1 MSTTTLADPI
11 DGAELKLM
19 ILERVRRALDRDS
32 TLANDI
38 AYAGFRLDFE
48 IKLVYKRA
56 TTATTMVWGGESG
69 GAEPILPGDVVGDEM
84 GVDKLADHYET
95 DSPNTAR
102 EAHDLPIPVM
112 VKTATGV
119 ERRKIHVN
127 PRPVK

>member
-19 ILERVRRALDRDS
+19 IIERVRRALDRDS

-56 TTATTMVWGGESG
+56 TTATTLVWGGESG
-69 GAEPILPGDVVGDEM
+69 GAEPILPGEAVVDG
-84 GVDKLADHYET
+84 GVDRMVDKYET
-95 DSPNTAR
+95 DSPNAAR
-102 EAHDLPIPVM
+102 EEHDLPIPVM

-119 ERRKIHVN
+119 ERRKVHVN